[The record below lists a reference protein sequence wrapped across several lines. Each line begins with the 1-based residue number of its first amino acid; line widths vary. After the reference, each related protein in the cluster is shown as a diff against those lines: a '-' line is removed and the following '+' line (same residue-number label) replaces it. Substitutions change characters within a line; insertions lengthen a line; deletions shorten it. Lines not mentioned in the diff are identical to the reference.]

1 MTTDAPTVS
10 VVMSVRDGA
19 RYLRAAVDSILAQT
33 NRDFEFVV
41 VDDGSADAT
50 PSILQTYASADP
62 RLRILSGAG
71 RGIVS
76 ALTQGIAAARGRLIA
91 RMDSDDIALPTR
103 LQRQVAFLNAR
114 SDILAVGSA
123 IQIID
128 AADKPRAV
136 RTFPSDPEA
145 IARDL
150 LRYNAPAHPTVVMRR
165 DAFLQA
171 GGYREALRH
180 AEDYDLW
187 LRMSER
193 GGLANL
199 PDVLL
204 FYREHET
211 QVTRYSRS
219 ASWLANALARDLAD
233 RRLRGLPEG
242 LVADADL
249 PTCGRAALERHLQP
263 TAALD
268 SERARIVLLMAESLA
283 ELELAARPLARAAIR
298 RVLRFS
304 LAGLDLRIMLKALR
318 GYWRTSLLRRPAAS
332 AHESL

>member
-33 NRDFEFVV
+33 YRDFEFVV
-41 VDDGSADAT
+41 VDDGSTDET
-50 PSILQTYASADP
+50 PSILQSYARADP
-62 RLRILSGAG
+62 RLRILRGAG
-71 RGIVS
+71 RGIVA

-114 SDILAVGSA
+114 PDIQAVGSA
-123 IQIID
+123 IQTID

-136 RTFPSDPEA
+136 RTFPTAPEA
-145 IARDL
+145 IARVL
-150 LRYNAPAHPTVVMRR
+150 LRYNALAHPTVVMRR
-165 DAFLQA
+165 DAFLKA
-171 GGYREALRH
+171 GGYREALLH

-187 LRMSER
+187 LRMAER

-204 FYREHET
+204 LYREHET

-233 RRLRGLPEG
+233 RRRHGLPEG
-242 LVADADL
+242 LVADADF

-268 SERARIVLLMAESLA
+268 TERARIVLLLAESLA
-283 ELELAARPLARAAIR
+283 ELEPAARPLARAAIG
-298 RVLRFS
+298 RVLRFA
-304 LAGLDLRIMLKALR
+304 LAGLDWKMMLKSLR
-318 GYWRTSLLRRPAAS
+318 GYWRISLRRRPAAS
-332 AHESL
+332 AR